1 MIRADVICPV
11 PELLRRA
18 ADAHSDRVA
27 FGDATREVTY
37 SDLWERTGNLAGH
50 LQNEGVR
57 HGDTVVLLM
66 SNSVALVE
74 SYLAVTRAGAV
85 GVCLSPQVTSEDI
98 HFFLKDVSPSAVIT
112 ADAQRE
118 AVSTALHRQKRSATV
133 IVADDPGTPDAQ
145 AFDELTR
152 TRSPV
157 APADDLGMKEPA
169 WILYTSGTTGRPKGV
184 VLNQHGMLWVVGAG
198 WLPFLDLGPDDY
210 VLCPLPLFHSYPLDM
225 LLAVLAVGGREH
237 IMERFSTAEA
247 LRLLHEKPITVLLGV
262 PTTFSYLVDGLQDGP
277 APRDRL
283 RMSVTA
289 GAVMSPALWER
300 AESALKAPMIDA
312 YGATETSTAITLSS
326 PRGTR
331 IPGSCG
337 VPIPGFSVR
346 IIDPTTGKDVGSG
359 EEGELIVRGPGVML
373 GYHNRP
379 QETRETLRDGW
390 YHSGDLARIDDI
402 GFVTITGRVKD
413 TIIRGGENI
422 APTEIEEV
430 VLRHYSVAD
439 CAVVR
444 KEHEQLGEAP
454 VLFVVSSTGTEI
466 DYGQIL
472 AWCRDQLAPP
482 KVPAEVHVVDE
493 IPKTASGKIMRH
505 KLEASLSAS

>member
-1 MIRADVICPV
+1 
-11 PELLRRA
+11 
-18 ADAHSDRVA
+18 
-27 FGDATREVTY
+27 
-37 SDLWERTGNLAGH
+37 
-50 LQNEGVR
+50 
-57 HGDTVVLLM
+57 
-66 SNSVALVE
+66 
-74 SYLAVTRAGAV
+74 
-85 GVCLSPQVTSEDI
+85 
-98 HFFLKDVSPSAVIT
+98 
-112 ADAQRE
+112 
-118 AVSTALHRQKRSATV
+118 
-133 IVADDPGTPDAQ
+133 
-145 AFDELTR
+145 
-152 TRSPV
+152 
-157 APADDLGMKEPA
+157 
-169 WILYTSGTTGRPKGV
+169 
-184 VLNQHGMLWVVGAG
+184 
-198 WLPFLDLGPDDY
+198 
-210 VLCPLPLFHSYPLDM
+210 
-225 LLAVLAVGGREH
+225 
-237 IMERFSTAEA
+237 
-247 LRLLHEKPITVLLGV
+247 
-262 PTTFSYLVDGLQDGP
+262 
-277 APRDRL
+277 
-283 RMSVTA
+283 
-289 GAVMSPALWER
+289 
-300 AESALKAPMIDA
+300 MIDA